1 MRKTALMFLLCI
13 FGTVLNIIFNKI
25 FAGSGIGLPLY
36 MDTVL
41 TITVTFIGGLFWGCL
56 TGLLTNVIGHTINFW
71 GWEGY
76 LFSLCNILTAV
87 ITWKFTCIFLSELTF
102 INDKNK
108 IENPP
113 SASFFKSRRLD
124 NIMSKIFVLMLL
136 SFILCFTISI
146 MGGLIAFFI
155 EVIKTPH
162 SENPASQYSD
172 FYGGLPLVL
181 REIVSRVPINI
192 IDRIIS
198 VFAGFG
204 IAYVMGKVVN
214 KINIRVVRN

>member
-1 MRKTALMFLLCI
+1 MRKTVLMFLLCV
-13 FGTVLNIIFNKI
+13 FGTALNVIFNKV
-25 FAGSGIGLPLY
+25 FAGSGMGLPLY
-36 MDTVL
+36 MDTVF

-56 TGLLTNVIGHTINFW
+56 TGVLTNIAGHTMSFW

-87 ITWKFTCIFLSELTF
+87 ITWKFTRIFLSELTF
-102 INDKNK
+102 ISDKN
-108 IENPP
+108 ETE

-124 NIMSKIFVLMLL
+124 NFMSKIFVLMLL
-136 SFILCFTISI
+136 SFILCFAISI
-146 MGGLIAFFI
+146 LGGLIASFI
-155 EVIKTPH
+155 EIIRTPH
-162 SENPASQYSD
+162 SVNLASQHSD
-172 FYGGLPLVL
+172 FYSGLPLVL

-204 IAYVMGKVVN
+204 IAYAIGKVVN
-214 KINIRVVRN
+214 KVRKSA

>member
-1 MRKTALMFLLCI
+1 MFLLCV
-13 FGTVLNIIFNKI
+13 FGTALNIFFNKV

-56 TGLLTNVIGHTINFW
+56 TGFLTNVIGHTMSFW

-76 LFSLCNILTAV
+76 LFSLCNILTAL
-87 ITWKFTCIFLSELTF
+87 ITWKFTRIFLSELTF
-102 INDKNK
+102 INDKN
-108 IENPP
+108 EMGTT
-113 SASFFKSRRLD
+113 SFFKSRRLD
-124 NIMSKIFVLMLL
+124 NIMSIIFVLMLL
-136 SFILCFTISI
+136 SFILCFAISI

-155 EVIKTPH
+155 EVIKTPY
-162 SENPASQYSD
+162 SVNLASQNSG

-181 REIVSRVPINI
+181 REIVSRIPINI

-204 IAYVMGKVVN
+204 IAYLIGKVVN
-214 KINIRVVRN
+214 KVGKVTMSNK

>member
-1 MRKTALMFLLCI
+1 MFLLCI
-13 FGTVLNIIFNKI
+13 FGTALNIIFNKI
-25 FAGSGIGLPLY
+25 FAGSGMGLPLY

-56 TGLLTNVIGHTINFW
+56 TGVLTNIAGHTMNFW

-76 LFSLCNILTAV
+76 LFTLCNILTAL
-87 ITWKFTCIFLSELTF
+87 ITWKFTRIFLSELTF
-102 INDKNK
+102 INSKNEN
-108 IENPP
+108 ENPQ

-136 SFILCFTISI
+136 SFILCFAISI

-155 EVIKTPH
+155 EIFKTPH
-162 SENPASQYSD
+162 SVNPASQHSV
-172 FYGGLPLVL
+172 FYRGLPLVL
-181 REIVSRVPINI
+181 REIVSRIPINI
-192 IDRIIS
+192 IDRNIS

-204 IAYVMGKVVN
+204 IAYVIGKVASAVKKN
-214 KINIRVVRN
+214 A

>member
-1 MRKTALMFLLCI
+1 MFLLCV
-13 FGTVLNIIFNKI
+13 FGTALNVIFNKV
-25 FAGSGIGLPLY
+25 FAGGGMGLPLY

-56 TGLLTNVIGHTINFW
+56 TGVLTNIIGHTLCFW

-76 LFSLCNILTAV
+76 LFSLCNILTAF
-87 ITWKFTCIFLSELTF
+87 ITWKFTRIFLSELTF
-102 INDKNK
+102 ISDKNET
-108 IENPP
+108 ENPR

-136 SFILCFTISI
+136 SFILCFAISI
-146 MGGLIAFFI
+146 MGGLIAAFI
-155 EVIKTPH
+155 EIIKTPQ
-162 SENPASQYSD
+162 SVNPASQHSD
-172 FYGGLPLVL
+172 FYSGLPLVL

-204 IAYVMGKVVN
+204 IAYLIGKVVN
-214 KINIRVVRN
+214 KVRKNA

>member
-1 MRKTALMFLLCI
+1 MRKTALMFLLCA
-13 FGTVLNIIFNKI
+13 FGTALNVIFNRV
-25 FAGSGIGLPLY
+25 FAGSGMGLPLY

-56 TGLLTNVIGHTINFW
+56 TGLLTNVIGHTMNFW

-87 ITWKFTCIFLSELTF
+87 ITWKFTCIFHSELTF
-102 INDKNK
+102 ISDKN
-108 IENPP
+108 ENENT
-113 SASFFKSRRLD
+113 SFFKSCRLD
-124 NIMSKIFVLMLL
+124 NIMSKIFILMLL
-136 SFILCFTISI
+136 SFILCLAISI

-155 EVIKTPH
+155 EIIKTPQ
-162 SENPASQYSD
+162 SINPASQHSA

-204 IAYVMGKVVN
+204 IAYVIGKVVN
-214 KINIRVVRN
+214 KNA

>member
-1 MRKTALMFLLCI
+1 MFLLCI
-13 FGTVLNIIFNKI
+13 FGTALNVIFNKV

-56 TGLLTNVIGHTINFW
+56 TGVLTNIVGHTMSFW

-87 ITWKFTCIFLSELTF
+87 ITWKFSRIFISELTF
-102 INDKNK
+102 MSDKNK
-108 IENPP
+108 TENT
-113 SASFFKSRRLD
+113 SFFKSRRLD
-124 NIMSKIFVLMLL
+124 NIMSRIFILMLL
-136 SFILCFTISI
+136 SFILCFAISI
-146 MGGLIAFFI
+146 MGGLIASFI
-155 EVIKTPH
+155 EIIKTPQ
-162 SENPASQYSD
+162 SANLASQHSD
-172 FYGGLPLVL
+172 FYGRLPLVL
-181 REIVSRVPINI
+181 KEIVSRIPINI

-204 IAYVMGKVVN
+204 IAYVIGKY
-214 KINIRVVRN
+214 KTPKL

>member
-1 MRKTALMFLLCI
+1 MFLLCV
-13 FGTVLNIIFNKI
+13 FGTALNIFFNKI

-36 MDTVL
+36 MDTIF

-56 TGLLTNVIGHTINFW
+56 TGVLTNIIGHTMNFW

-76 LFSLCNILTAV
+76 LFSLCNILTAL
-87 ITWKFTCIFLSELTF
+87 ITWKFSRIFFSELTF
-102 INDKNK
+102 ISNKN
-108 IENPP
+108 ENENT
-113 SASFFKSRRLD
+113 SFFKSRRLD

-146 MGGLIAFFI
+146 MGGLIASFI
-155 EVIKTPH
+155 EIIKTPQ
-162 SENPASQYSD
+162 SVNLASQYSD
-172 FYGGLPLVL
+172 FYSGLPFVL
-181 REIVSRVPINI
+181 REIVSRIPINI

-214 KINIRVVRN
+214 KVKIK

>member
-1 MRKTALMFLLCI
+1 MRKTVLMFLLCI
-13 FGTVLNIIFNKI
+13 FGTALNVIFNKV

-56 TGLLTNVIGHTINFW
+56 TGVLTNIVGHTMSFW

-87 ITWKFTCIFLSELTF
+87 ITWKFSRIFISELTF
-102 INDKNK
+102 MSDKNK
-108 IENPP
+108 TENT
-113 SASFFKSRRLD
+113 SFFKSRRLD
-124 NIMSKIFVLMLL
+124 NIMSRIFILMLL
-136 SFILCFTISI
+136 SFILCFAISI
-146 MGGLIAFFI
+146 MGGLIASFI
-155 EVIKTPH
+155 EIIKTPQ
-162 SENPASQYSD
+162 SANLASQHSD
-172 FYGGLPLVL
+172 FYGRLPLVL
-181 REIVSRVPINI
+181 KEIVSRIPINI

-204 IAYVMGKVVN
+204 IAYVIGKY
-214 KINIRVVRN
+214 KTPKL

>member
-1 MRKTALMFLLCI
+1 MRKTALMFLLCV
-13 FGTVLNIIFNKI
+13 FGTALNIFFNKV

-36 MDTVL
+36 MDTVF
-41 TITVTFIGGLFWGCL
+41 TITVTFIGGLFWGCI
-56 TGLLTNVIGHTINFW
+56 TGILTNVIGHTINFW

-76 LFSLCNILTAV
+76 FFSLCNILTAL
-87 ITWKFTCIFLSELTF
+87 ITWKFTRLFLSELTF
-102 INDKNK
+102 LNDKNET
-108 IENPP
+108 ENPR

-124 NIMSKIFVLMLL
+124 NIMSRIFVLMLL
-136 SFILCFTISI
+136 SFILCFAISI
-146 MGGLIAFFI
+146 MGGLIASFI
-155 EVIKTPH
+155 EVINTTQ

-172 FYGGLPLVL
+172 FYSGLPLVL

-204 IAYVMGKVVN
+204 IAYVIGKVVN
-214 KINIRVVRN
+214 KVKRA

>member
-1 MRKTALMFLLCI
+1 MRKTVLMFLLCV
-13 FGTVLNIIFNKI
+13 FGTALNVIFNKV
-25 FAGSGIGLPLY
+25 FAGGGMGLPLY

-56 TGLLTNVIGHTINFW
+56 TGVLTNIIGHTLCFW

-76 LFSLCNILTAV
+76 LFSLCNILTAF
-87 ITWKFTCIFLSELTF
+87 ITWKFTRIFLSELTF
-102 INDKNK
+102 ISDKNET
-108 IENPP
+108 ENPR

-136 SFILCFTISI
+136 SFILCFAISI
-146 MGGLIAFFI
+146 MGGLIAAFI
-155 EVIKTPH
+155 EIIKTPQ
-162 SENPASQYSD
+162 SVNPASQHSD
-172 FYGGLPLVL
+172 FYSGLPLVL

-204 IAYVMGKVVN
+204 IAYLIGKVVN
-214 KINIRVVRN
+214 KVRKNA

>member
-1 MRKTALMFLLCI
+1 MFLLCV
-13 FGTVLNIIFNKI
+13 FGTALNIIFNKV

-41 TITVTFIGGLFWGCL
+41 TVTVTFIGGLFWGCL
-56 TGLLTNVIGHTINFW
+56 TGVLTNIIGHTMSFW

-76 LFSLCNILTAV
+76 LFSLCSILTAV
-87 ITWKFTCIFLSELTF
+87 ITWKFTRIFLSELTF
-102 INDKNK
+102 INDKDK
-108 IENPP
+108 IENPQ

-136 SFILCFTISI
+136 SFILCFAISI
-146 MGGLIAFFI
+146 LGGLIAFFI
-155 EVIKTPH
+155 EIIKTPY
-162 SENPASQYSD
+162 SENLASQHSV
-172 FYGGLPLVL
+172 FYGRLPLVL
-181 REIVSRVPINI
+181 REIVSRIPINI

-204 IAYVMGKVVN
+204 IAYLIGKVVN
-214 KINIRVVRN
+214 KVKDKVQRL

>member
-1 MRKTALMFLLCI
+1 MRKTVLMFLLCV
-13 FGTVLNIIFNKI
+13 FGTALNVIFNRV

-56 TGLLTNVIGHTINFW
+56 TGVLTNIAGHTMSFW

-76 LFSLCNILTAV
+76 LFSLCNILTAL
-87 ITWKFTCIFLSELTF
+87 ITWKFTRLFLSELTF
-102 INDKNK
+102 ISNKNET
-108 IENPP
+108 ENLR

-136 SFILCFTISI
+136 SFILCFAISI
-146 MGGLIAFFI
+146 MGGLIASFI
-155 EVIKTPH
+155 EIIKMPH
-162 SENPASQYSD
+162 SENPASQHSD
-172 FYGGLPLVL
+172 FYGRLPLVL
-181 REIVSRVPINI
+181 REIVSRIPINI

-204 IAYVMGKVVN
+204 IAYVIGKVVN
-214 KINIRVVRN
+214 KVKKA